1 MHCSALR
8 SGCYVALLC
17 TVTLGA
23 AAPAHAAADGAPGQ
37 QLSFDVQ
44 EGRNL
49 NSFLRAEGV
58 AAHLVLRSGLDPR
71 VLVAFPAG
79 NSGVGLWFAHTDRPV
94 SWKVLSRPRPT
105 VERDAKGRLL
115 YGITAKVSITGGGL
129 AIKQA
134 VLSSVRVLRD
144 YQAVGTVPPEV
155 AVKSSQVGTTV
166 TWARNRLDG
175 AAGYRLGLEV
185 THGALQG
192 NNIKADPDG
201 RLEVTLIALSGETP
215 LTPLPEDKL
224 LNARA
229 RPDQESRNTLTFLS
243 YREKFLA
250 GSWRFDTYFGRDTLM
265 SVALLMPALTPAAVE
280 AGLDSVLARLS
291 AKGEVA
297 HEEDIGEYAILD
309 HLRTDGTRSD
319 EPTYNYNMIDGTFM
333 LAPVARSWL
342 LDDGRGRPRAA
353 AFLERDDGHSGVG
366 KHTAGADLVSNLRLV
381 VRNAVAFGDNP
392 GAQNL
397 IGLKDGLPA
406 GEWRDSTEGLG
417 RGRYPY
423 DVNAVL
429 VPAAL
434 DAAARLYASGLLDP
448 YVSAEDRP
456 LLARAATLAQ
466 VWREKAPAYFEVTE
480 SKEAARKAVQSYAA
494 ALHVPADPALSSLDD
509 GPLGFHA
516 LALKSDG
523 SRVAVINSDE
533 GFALLLSQPPPRD
546 LEMAVTSIMRP
557 FPAGLLTDA
566 GMVVANPV
574 FAPVTVQELFTN
586 RAYHGTVVW
595 SWQQAMMAEGLD
607 RQLRRR
613 DLPESLVGRLK
624 EAQRRLWRVIAA
636 GKAVRNSELWSWR
649 FEGGRYRIA
658 PFGVSDADVDESNAA
673 QLWST
678 VYLSIWPPGTSRV
691 Q

>member
-1 MHCSALR
+1 
-8 SGCYVALLC
+8 
-17 TVTLGA
+17 
-23 AAPAHAAADGAPGQ
+23 
-37 QLSFDVQ
+37 LSFDVQ

-49 NSFLRAEGV
+49 NSFLRADRV

-71 VLVAFPAG
+71 ILVAFPAG
-79 NSGVGLWFAHTDRPV
+79 NSGVGLWFGHGSHPV
-94 SWKVLSRPRPT
+94 TWKVLDRPRPI

-115 YGITAKVSITGGGL
+115 YGIVARASITGSDL

-144 YQAVGTVPPEV
+144 YQALGTVPFEV
-155 AVKSSQVGTTV
+155 TVKPSQVGTTV

-175 AAGYRLGLEV
+175 AAGYRLSLEV
-185 THGALQG
+185 TRGTLQG
-192 NNIKADPDG
+192 DKIEADPDG
-201 RLEVTLIALSGETP
+201 RLELTLIALSGETP

-224 LNARA
+224 LDARA
-229 RPDQESRNTLTFLS
+229 KPDQESRNTLTFLS

-265 SVALLMPALTPAAVE
+265 SVDLLMPALTPLAVE

-319 EPTYNYNMIDGTFM
+319 EPTFNYNMIDGNFM

-342 LDDGRGRPRAA
+342 LDDGRGKSRAGP
-353 AFLERDDGHSGVG
+353 FLARDDGRPGVTR
-366 KHTAGADLVSNLRLV
+366 HTAGADLVSNLRLV
-381 VRNAVAFGDNP
+381 VRSALAFGDNP
-392 GAQNL
+392 SVQNL
-397 IGLKDGLPA
+397 VALKDGLPA
-406 GEWRDSTEGLG
+406 GEWRDSTDGLG
-417 RGRYPY
+417 GGRYPY

-434 DAAARLYASGLLDP
+434 DAAAHLYASGLLDP
-448 YVSAEDRP
+448 YVGAEDRS
-456 LLARAATLAQ
+456 LLARAAALAQ
-466 VWREKAPAYFEVTE
+466 TWREKAPGYFAVTE
-480 SKEAARKAVQSYAA
+480 SNETARKAVRVYAA
-494 ALHVPADPALSSLDD
+494 ALHVPTDSALTSLGD
-509 GPLGFHA
+509 GPLEFHA

-523 SRVAVINSDE
+523 SHVAVLNSDE
-533 GFALLLSQPPPRD
+533 GFALLLSQPSPRE
-546 LEMAVTSIMRP
+546 LETAVTSIMRP

-574 FAPVTVQELFTN
+574 FAPVEVQGLFTN
-586 RAYHGTVVW
+586 RAYHGTVIW
-595 SWQQAMMAEGLD
+595 SWQQAMLAEGLD
-607 RQLRRR
+607 RQLRRH
-613 DLPESLVGRLK
+613 DLPESVVSRLK

-636 GKAVRNSELWSWR
+636 AKAVRNSELWSWR
-649 FEGGRYRIA
+649 YEAGQYHIA

-678 VYLSIWPPGTSRV
+678 VYLSIWPPGASRV
-691 Q
+691 E

>member
-1 MHCSALR
+1 MRFSRTARDVGILCAL
-8 SGCYVALLC
+8 ALS
-17 TVTLGA
+17 A
-23 AAPAHAAADGAPGQ
+23 AAPVYCADGPAGP
-37 QLSFDVQ
+37 QLSFDVE

-49 NSFLRAEGV
+49 NSFLRADDV

-71 VLVAFPAG
+71 ILVAFPAG
-79 NSGVGLWFAHTDRPV
+79 NSGVGLWFAHASHPIT
-94 SWKVLSRPRPT
+94 WKVLDRPRPM
-105 VERDAKGRLL
+105 VERDAKGRPL
-115 YGITAKVSITGGGL
+115 YGIVARASVTGGDL
-129 AIKQA
+129 TIKQA

-144 YQAVGTVPPEV
+144 YQAAGTVPREV
-155 AVKSSQVGTTV
+155 TVKSSHVGTTM
-166 TWARNRLDG
+166 TWARDRLDG
-175 AAGYRLGLEV
+175 APGYRLSVEV

-192 NNIKADPDG
+192 ETIKADRDG

-215 LTPLPEDKL
+215 LTPLPEDQL
-224 LNARA
+224 LDARA
-229 RPDQESRNTLTFLS
+229 RTDRESRNTLTFLS

-265 SVALLMPALTPAAVE
+265 SVDLLMPALTPAAVE

-291 AKGEVA
+291 SRGEVA

-309 HLRTDGTRSD
+309 HLRTDGSRSD
-319 EPTYNYNMIDGTFM
+319 APAYNYNMIDGNFM

-342 LDDGRGRPRAA
+342 LDDERGRSRAA
-353 AFLERDDGHSGVG
+353 AFLERDDGRFGVH
-366 KHTAGADLVSNLRLV
+366 KERAGADLVSNLRLV
-381 VRNAVAFGDNP
+381 VRSAVAFADDP
-392 GAQNL
+392 RVQNL
-397 IGLKDGLPA
+397 IGLKDGLAA
-406 GEWRDSTEGLG
+406 GEWRDSSEGLG

-448 YVSAEDRP
+448 YVSSEDRS
-456 LLARAATLAQ
+456 LFRRAAELAQ
-466 VWREKAPAYFEVTE
+466 IWREKAPGYFEVTQ
-480 SKEAARKAVQSYAA
+480 SNEAARKAVQAYAA
-494 ALHVPADPALSSLDD
+494 SLHVPVEPALASLGD
-509 GPLGFHA
+509 GPLRFHA
-516 LALKSDG
+516 LALNSDG
-523 SRVAVINSDE
+523 SRVAVVNSDE
-533 GFALLLSQPPPRD
+533 GFALLLSQPPPRE
-546 LEMAVTSIMRP
+546 LEVEVASVMRP

-574 FAPVTVQELFTN
+574 FAPVTLQELFTN
-586 RAYHGTVVW
+586 RAYHGTVIW

-613 DLPESLVGRLK
+613 DLPESVVTGLK
-624 EAQRRLWRVIAA
+624 DAQRRLWRVIAA

-649 FEGGRYRIA
+649 YESGQYRVA

-678 VYLSIWPPGTSRV
+678 VYLSIWPPPAS
-691 Q
+691 QLQ